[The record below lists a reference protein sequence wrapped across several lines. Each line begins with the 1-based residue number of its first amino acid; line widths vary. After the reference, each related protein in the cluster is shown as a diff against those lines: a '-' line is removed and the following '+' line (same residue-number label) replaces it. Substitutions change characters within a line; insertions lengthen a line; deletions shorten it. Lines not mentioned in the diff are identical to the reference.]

1 MEASLVKIG
10 NSQGLIIPKR
20 LLNKFGSA
28 KKFTIL
34 EKDGCLLFV
43 PVQIEKPRENWDNL
57 FAQAQQNGFD
67 PDMDAFDEITN
78 EFDNTEWTW

>member
-20 LLNKFGSA
+20 ILSKLGSA
-28 KKFTIL
+28 KKFNIQ

-43 PVQIEKPRENWDNL
+43 PVQGEKPRENWDTM
-57 FAQAQQNGFD
+57 FAQAAKNGINPEKD
-67 PDMDAFDEITN
+67 PFENISN
-78 EFDNTEWTW
+78 EFDNTEWIW

>member
-20 LLNKFGSA
+20 ILNKIGLT
-28 KKFTIL
+28 KKFDIQ

-43 PVQIEKPRENWDNL
+43 PIEMEQPRQNWEKL
-57 FAQAQQNGFD
+57 FASAQKKGFKPEKD
-67 PDMDAFDEITN
+67 PFEKVSN
-78 EFDNTEWTW
+78 EFDHTEWTW

>member
-43 PVQIEKPRENWDNL
+43 PVQIEKPRENWDKSFRKMAKAGDDVLEELLNS
-57 FAQAQQNGFD
+57 
-67 PDMDAFDEITN
+67 
-78 EFDNTEWTW
+78 

>member
-20 LLNKFGSA
+20 ILNKLGSA
-28 KKFTIL
+28 KKFNIK

-43 PVQIEKPRENWDNL
+43 PVEREKPREHWDKL
-57 FAQAQQNGFD
+57 FALAKQNGIKPGKD
-67 PDMDAFDEITN
+67 PFENVSN
-78 EFDNTEWTW
+78 EFDNTGWTW

>member
-20 LLNKFGSA
+20 ILNKFGSA
-28 KKFTIL
+28 KRFNIQ
-34 EKDGCLLFV
+34 EKDGGVFFI
-43 PVQIEKPRENWDNL
+43 PVQEEKPRENWDKQ
-57 FAQAQQNGFD
+57 FALAQKKGFK
-67 PDMDAFDEITN
+67 PVTGSFETISN